1 MDFSSSSEEK
11 LIRESL
17 KKLLES
23 FSSEDYLKKFD
34 SHRYDPALLSELI
47 NQGFIVDQ
55 DTNKINFDVI
65 KILSEELGYSN
76 SPLNPSA
83 LVSDVLI
90 TLQADEPISQLCN
103 HIVIAGSNIKISTL
117 KTNQCNKCSNH

>member
-34 SHRYDPALLSELI
+34 IKLFKVVLTTK
-47 NQGFIVDQ
+47 GF
-55 DTNKINFDVI
+55 K
-65 KILSEELGYSN
+65 
-76 SPLNPSA
+76 
-83 LVSDVLI
+83 
-90 TLQADEPISQLCN
+90 
-103 HIVIAGSNIKISTL
+103 
-117 KTNQCNKCSNH
+117 

>member
-34 SHRYDPALLSELI
+34 SHRYDPALLS
-47 NQGFIVDQ
+47 
-55 DTNKINFDVI
+55 
-65 KILSEELGYSN
+65 
-76 SPLNPSA
+76 A
-83 LVSDVLI
+83 VSYTHLRAHE
-90 TLQADEPISQLCN
+90 T
-103 HIVIAGSNIKISTL
+103 
-117 KTNQCNKCSNH
+117 

>member
-34 SHRYDPALLSELI
+34 SHRYDPALLCELI
-47 NQGFIVDQ
+47 DNGFLVDQ
-55 DTNKINFDVI
+55 DTNC
-65 KILSEELGYSN
+65 LLYT
-76 SPLNPSA
+76 SPSPR
-83 LVSDVLI
+83 D
-90 TLQADEPISQLCN
+90 
-103 HIVIAGSNIKISTL
+103 
-117 KTNQCNKCSNH
+117 

>member
-47 NQGFIVDQ
+47 NQGFLVDQ
-55 DTNKINFDVI
+55 DTNK
-65 KILSEELGYSN
+65 KLLG
-76 SPLNPSA
+76 
-83 LVSDVLI
+83 I
-90 TLQADEPISQLCN
+90 
-103 HIVIAGSNIKISTL
+103 
-117 KTNQCNKCSNH
+117 